1 MAADTHLPVC
11 VGMARALIPLAGHE
25 EQEAA
30 GESTPQRRKKS
41 AGASQGDSP
50 VKLKRP
56 RIVDQAQAQRPK
68 EKFVAGQIVLLKG
81 LSTNRRTRTAR
92 RGTIVAVLDG
102 RRWQV
107 RPVDSDDVVELSEED

>member
-56 RIVDQAQAQRPK
+56 RIVDQAQAQPPK
-68 EKFVAGQIVLLKG
+68 EKYAYAKGGPSAGVQ
-81 LSTNRRTRTAR
+81 NN
-92 RGTIVAVLDG
+92 
-102 RRWQV
+102 
-107 RPVDSDDVVELSEED
+107 PVIPSPDVPN